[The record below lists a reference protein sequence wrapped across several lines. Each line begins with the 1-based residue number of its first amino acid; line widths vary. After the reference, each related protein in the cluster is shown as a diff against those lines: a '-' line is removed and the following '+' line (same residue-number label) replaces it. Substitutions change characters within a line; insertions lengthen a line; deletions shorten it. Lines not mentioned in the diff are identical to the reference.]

1 MTDVTLRPAT
11 SEDLD
16 AIMAIEDATFPS
28 DAWHRNTM
36 QRELES
42 RVNRYYVAELD
53 GEVIAYGGSRI
64 VGCDADVQTIA
75 VAADNR
81 GQGLGRALM
90 EQLMQAA
97 RDEGALQMF
106 LEVRADNEPAAAL
119 YESLGFEQIDT
130 RYGYYQPEGVD
141 AIVMMKEPV

>member
-11 SEDLD
+11 PEDLD

-28 DAWHRNTM
+28 DAWHRDTM
-36 QRELES
+36 RRELES
-42 RVNRYYVAELD
+42 RVNRYYVAEHD

>member
-28 DAWHRNTM
+28 DAWHRDTM
-36 QRELES
+36 RRELES